1 MRLATGL
8 VSAAAALSAATFAA
22 GAATAGPSVEIRD
35 AVARVT
41 VVPEDRADVKVEML
55 TTNASL
61 PLTVRTSGAA
71 TVIEGNLAHRINDCH
86 GRGDHPTAWV
96 RGIGEISYENMPQV
110 VIHTPK
116 AVAVSTGGAVYG
128 SVGRAASL
136 DLENSGCSGWT
147 VADVSGDVV
156 LHESG
161 AGSVHMGSAGRLA
174 VHLSGAGSVHANKVS
189 QGLDATLSGAG
200 GINIV
205 ELDGPVMAHVSGV
218 GHIKAEQGHA
228 TTVRASVSG
237 VGGVELGGDAQS
249 LDASISGFGGIRVK
263 SVSGPVTKS
272 VSGGGH
278 VSIG

>member
-1 MRLATGL
+1 MRLAIGL
-8 VSAAAALSAATFAA
+8 ISAAAALAAASV
-22 GAATAGPSVEIRD
+22 ATAAPSVEIRD

-41 VVPEDRADVKVEML
+41 IVPEDRADVKVEML

-61 PLTVRTSGAA
+61 PLAVRVSGS
-71 TVIEGNLAHRINDCH
+71 TTIIDGNLAHRITDCH
-86 GRGDHPTAWV
+86 HGSEHPSAWV
-96 RGIGEISYENMPQV
+96 RGVGEVSYENIPQV

-116 AVAVSTGGAVYG
+116 AVMVETGGAVYG
-128 SVGRAASL
+128 TVGRAGSL
-136 DLENSGCSGWT
+136 QLDNSGCSAWT
-147 VADVSGDVV
+147 IADVAGDVT

-161 AGSVHMGSAGRLA
+161 AGSVHMGSAGKLA
-174 VHLSGAGSVHANKVS
+174 LHLSGAGSVHATKVS
-189 QGLDATLSGAG
+189 QGLDAELSGAG

-218 GHIKAEQGHA
+218 GHIKAEGGHA
-228 TTVRASVSG
+228 GAVHASVSG

-263 SVSGPVTKS
+263 AVSGPVSKS

-278 VSIG
+278 VTIG